1 VTHKTY
7 WFAPKRYGYG
17 SGLPISWQGWVTCGL
32 IMAGCLVIGWGYGFN
47 SPEAKLGTAAFLL
60 ISLPLI
66 AARTKGGW
74 KWRWS
79 STDAN
84 RP

>member
-1 VTHKTY
+1 
-7 WFAPKRYGYG
+7 
-17 SGLPISWQGWVTCGL
+17 
-32 IMAGCLVIGWGYGFN
+32 MAVCLVIGWGFGFN
-47 SPEAKLGTAAFLL
+47 CPEAKLGTAAFLL

-74 KWRWS
+74 TWRWG

>member
-1 VTHKTY
+1 
-7 WFAPKRYGYG
+7 
-17 SGLPISWQGWVTCGL
+17 
-32 IMAGCLVIGWGYGFN
+32 MAVFVVIGWGFGFN

-74 KWRWS
+74 KWRWG